1 VDGQQ
6 RVEGWKAEGLLA
18 GCDGL
23 RFRSVHGSE
32 RENSETETSLDF
44 ALDCGYIAIEEH
56 AHLVALNGEVGKML
70 GSMIRNPE
78 PFLIRPK
85 A

>member
-1 VDGQQ
+1 MSKLTD
-6 RVEGWKAEGLLA
+6 
-18 GCDGL
+18 CDGEA
-23 RFRSVHGSE
+23 G
-32 RENSETETSLDF
+32 ETDTSLDF
-44 ALDCGYIAIEEH
+44 ALDCGYITIEEH
-56 AHLVALNGEVGKML
+56 AHLVALNVEVGKML